1 MDGFTWVIVIISIVS
16 AIGFAIQQQNVTQP
30 GKDLAQRFASLGTIA
45 GKSRQEIIASVGSPT
60 SFSTMPEGKTLLQW
74 QATGYHIALLF
85 NGDVCEGVIHEYLS
99 PS

>member
-16 AIGFAIQQQNVTQP
+16 AIGFAIQQQYVTQP

-45 GKSRQEIIASVGSPT
+45 GKSRQEFIASVGSPT

-85 NGDVCEGVIHEYLS
+85 NGDVCEGVTHEYLS

>member
-74 QATGYHIALLF
+74 QATSYHIALLF
-85 NGDVCEGVIHEYLS
+85 NGDVCEGVTHEYLS